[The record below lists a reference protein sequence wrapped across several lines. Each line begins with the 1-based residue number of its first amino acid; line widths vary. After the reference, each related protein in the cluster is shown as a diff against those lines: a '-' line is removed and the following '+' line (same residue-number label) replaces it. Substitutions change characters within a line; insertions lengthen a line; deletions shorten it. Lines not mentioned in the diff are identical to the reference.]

1 MASENYGELYAA
13 AIAESGLG
21 SEVLPDGPY
30 NVKIAT
36 VKADPPAAGKKLR
49 VGFRLQVEDGPFKGV
64 STWVNQTFSPEN
76 PKAVAVFLRLLKEL
90 GGPAVAGGI
99 AQGQAPDVL
108 CQYVVQGS
116 LGTAVL
122 GSHTYGTNDDG
133 TPRRYQDLK
142 SFSLSAGAAPVSA
155 VPAPAAA
162 AATPVQEVA
171 HATPV
176 LVATTVPAN
185 GTIPAPF

>member
-108 CQYVVQGS
+108 CQYIVQGS

-155 VPAPAAA
+155 VPAPVAAAPAPAPVAEAAPAAA
-162 AATPVQEVA
+162 A
-171 HATPV
+171 
-176 LVATTVPAN
+176 PAAPAPA
-185 GTIPAPF
+185 GGIPAPF